1 MYTITPKVFDYEA
14 YSIVS
19 RPRVLLADD
28 HSLVLEGLA
37 KLVTE
42 DCDLVGKVEDG
53 RALIQAAQQLEP
65 DVIVLDISMPKLN
78 GLDAGRQLKKLLPS
92 IKLIFLTMHADPLYA
107 KEAFQIGASG
117 FLLKR
122 SAASELMQA
131 IHAVM
136 KGQFYVTPAIAKD
149 FLGTF
154 TQEMPAPQAETD
166 SLTPRQREV
175 LQLIAEGYSTKEM
188 ATMLHV
194 SPKTIEFHRTQ
205 IIRELNLHSTAEL
218 TKYAI
223 AHGLVAPE

>member
-1 MYTITPKVFDYEA
+1 MVI
-14 YSIVS
+14 

-37 KLVTE
+37 KLVME

-53 RALIQAAQQLEP
+53 RALIQVAQQLDP

-78 GLDAGRQLKKLLPS
+78 GLEAGRQLKKLLPS
-92 IKLIFLTMHADPLYA
+92 IKLIFLTMHADPVYA

-136 KGQFYVTPAIAKD
+136 KGQYYVTPAIAKD
-149 FLGTF
+149 FLSSL
-154 TQEMPAPQAETD
+154 TQQMPAPQAEID

-175 LQLIAEGYSTKEM
+175 LQLIAEGHSTKEIS
-188 ATMLHV
+188 TMLNV
-194 SPKTIEFHRTQ
+194 SPKTIEFHRSQ
-205 IIRELNLHSTAEL
+205 IIRELDLHSTAEL
-218 TKYAI
+218 TRYAI
-223 AHGLVAPE
+223 AHGLVSPE

>member
-1 MYTITPKVFDYEA
+1 MVI
-14 YSIVS
+14 

-37 KLVTE
+37 KLVME

-53 RALIQAAQQLEP
+53 RALIQVAQQLDP

-78 GLDAGRQLKKLLPS
+78 GLEAGRQLKKLLPS
-92 IKLIFLTMHADPLYA
+92 IKLIFLTMHADPVYA

-136 KGQFYVTPAIAKD
+136 KGQYYVTPAIAKD
-149 FLGTF
+149 FLSSL
-154 TQEMPAPQAETD
+154 TQQMPAPQAEID

-175 LQLIAEGYSTKEM
+175 LQLIAEGHSTKEI
-188 ATMLHV
+188 ATMLNV
-194 SPKTIEFHRTQ
+194 SPKTIEFHRSQ
-205 IIRELNLHSTAEL
+205 IIRELDLHSTAEL
-218 TKYAI
+218 TRYAI
-223 AHGLVAPE
+223 AHGLVSPE

>member
-1 MYTITPKVFDYEA
+1 MVT
-14 YSIVS
+14 
-19 RPRVLLADD
+19 RPRILLADD
-28 HSLVLEGLA
+28 HALVLEGLA

-53 RALIQAAQQLEP
+53 RALLQAAQKLEP

-117 FLLKR
+117 FLLKG
-122 SAASELMQA
+122 SAASELMLA

-154 TQEMPAPQAETD
+154 TPEMPASQAEANF
-166 SLTPRQREV
+166 LTPRQREV
-175 LQLIAEGYSTKEM
+175 LQLIAEGHNTKEM
-188 ATMLHV
+188 AAMLHV
-194 SPKTIEFHRTQ
+194 SPKTIEFHRAK
-205 IIRELNLHSTAEL
+205 IVRELNCQSTAEL
-218 TKYAI
+218 TRYAI
-223 AHGLVAPE
+223 THGLVSPE

>member
-1 MYTITPKVFDYEA
+1 MVT
-14 YSIVS
+14 
-19 RPRVLLADD
+19 RPRILLADD
-28 HSLVLEGLA
+28 HALVLEGLA

-53 RALIQAAQQLEP
+53 RALIQAAQKLEP

-78 GLDAGRQLKKLLPS
+78 GLDAARQLKKLLPS

-131 IHAVM
+131 INAVM
-136 KGQFYVTPAIAKD
+136 KGQYYVTPAIAKD
-149 FLGTF
+149 FLSTF
-154 TQEMPAPQAETD
+154 TQEMPAPQDEAS

-188 ATMLHV
+188 ATILHV
-194 SPKTIEFHRTQ
+194 SPKTIEFHRAK
-205 IIRELNLHSTAEL
+205 IFRELNCQSTAEL
-218 TKYAI
+218 TRYAI
-223 AHGLVAPE
+223 THGLVSPE

>member
-1 MYTITPKVFDYEA
+1 MIT
-14 YSIVS
+14 
-19 RPRVLLADD
+19 RPRILLADD
-28 HSLVLEGLA
+28 HALVLEGLA

-53 RALIQAAQQLEP
+53 RSLLQAAQKLEP

-92 IKLIFLTMHADPLYA
+92 TKLIFLTMHADPLYA

-131 IHAVM
+131 IQAVM
-136 KGQFYVTPAIAKD
+136 KGQFYVTPVIAKD

-154 TQEMPAPQAETD
+154 TQEMPVPKTGTTD
-166 SLTPRQREV
+166 SLTSRQREV
-175 LQLIAEGYSTKEM
+175 LQLIAEGHSTKEM
-188 ATMLHV
+188 ASMLHV
-194 SPKTIEFHRTQ
+194 SPKTIEFHRGK
-205 IIRELNLHSTAEL
+205 IIRELDLHSTAEL
-218 TKYAI
+218 TRYAI
-223 AHGLVAPE
+223 DHGLISLE

>member
-1 MYTITPKVFDYEA
+1 MTA
-14 YSIVS
+14 

-37 KLVTE
+37 KLVME

-53 RALIQAAQQLEP
+53 RALIQAAQQLDP

-78 GLDAGRQLKKLLPS
+78 GLEAGRQLKKLLPS
-92 IKLIFLTMHADPLYA
+92 IKLIYLTMHADPVYA

-136 KGQFYVTPAIAKD
+136 KGQYYVTPAIAKD
-149 FLGTF
+149 FLSSL
-154 TQEMPAPQAETD
+154 TQQAPPTSQVHANA
-166 SLTPRQREV
+166 LTPRQREV
-175 LQLIAEGYSTKEM
+175 LQLIAEGHTTKEI
-188 ATMLHV
+188 AAMLNV
-194 SPKTIEFHRTQ
+194 S
-205 IIRELNLHSTAEL
+205 A
-218 TKYAI
+218 
-223 AHGLVAPE
+223 